1 VTVAN
6 APVNSRNAL
15 AVSYA
20 GVPDS
25 VTLALY
31 NKMSSAAG
39 ATTATAVPAT
49 ADTTDSA
56 IRFSTATGGKRTI
69 TLLRV
74 L

>member
-1 VTVAN
+1 
-6 APVNSRNAL
+6 VNSRNAL

-31 NKMSSAAG
+31 NKMSSASG

-56 IRFSTATGGKRTI
+56 IRFSAAVGGKRTL
-69 TLLRV
+69 TLVRV